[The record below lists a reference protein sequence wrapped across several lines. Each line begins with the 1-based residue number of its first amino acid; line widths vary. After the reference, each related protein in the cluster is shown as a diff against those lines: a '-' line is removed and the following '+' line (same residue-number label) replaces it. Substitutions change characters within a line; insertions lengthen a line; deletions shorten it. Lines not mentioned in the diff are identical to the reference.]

1 MRRSIVALA
10 MALAML
16 VAGCGG
22 SDDET
27 TTDDRA
33 NDDSAADDSAA
44 GTAGLDEGAELYA
57 ANCASCHGAE
67 LEGTDEGPPHLS
79 VIY

>member
-1 MRRSIVALA
+1 

-33 NDDSAADDSAA
+33 NDDSAADDSAADDSAA